1 MYHCHWFLRKQ
12 LLYDNIYHKGVHSYT
27 LNEARYRTAIFW
39 LILQANQ
46 QFIDDPLISALDPD
60 LTETLTFTMDCGEY
74 SKYFNLDPSLATLS
88 YALLYDLDNTTLN
101 LPELV
106 MCDLLVTDTGSNN
119 G

>member
-1 MYHCHWFLRKQ
+1 
-12 LLYDNIYHKGVHSYT
+12 
-27 LNEARYRTAIFW
+27 
-39 LILQANQ
+39 
-46 QFIDDPLISALDPD
+46 
-60 LTETLTFTMDCGEY
+60 MDCGEY

-106 MCDLLVTDTGSNN
+106 ICDLLVTDTGSNN